1 MKTALLFPGQGSQ
14 YIGMGKDLY
23 DNYPK
28 AKEIIDLAGGEL
40 KKIIFE
46 GPEESLKLT
55 KYTQPAIFTVSA
67 AAFEVFKSLIDFSK
81 FEFVAAGH
89 SLGEYGALYAAGFF
103 NFKDGLEMVKAR
115 GNFIQTASEANAGIM
130 AAIIGLEKAKLS
142 EICKE
147 ASTQGVSTQGVCEMV
162 NFNSPGQ
169 IVIAGT
175 IDAVNKAVELA
186 NAAGALKCVILN
198 VSGPFHSLLMSS
210 AAEAMS
216 KELEKYAI
224 AKPVFGV
231 YTNCDAQF
239 TYDAGTVKE
248 KLVRQI
254 KSAVKWDE
262 SIKNIINA
270 GFETFIEIGPGKVLT
285 GLLKRIDKS
294 RKALNIEDKT
304 SLEKTIT
311 AIFSFPI

>member
-1 MKTALLFPGQGSQ
+1 MKIALMFPGQGAQ
-14 YIGMGKDLY
+14 YIGMGKELY

-28 AKEIIDLAGGEL
+28 AKEIMDLAGDEL

-46 GPEESLKLT
+46 GPEETLKLT

-67 AAFEVFKSLIDFSK
+67 AAFEVFKSLAGFSK
-81 FEFVAAGH
+81 FDFVAAGH
-89 SLGEYGALYAAGFF
+89 SLGEYSALYAAGFF

-115 GNFIQTASEANAGIM
+115 GNFIQSASEANAGTM
-130 AAIIGLEKAKLS
+130 AAIIGLDKEKLS

-147 ASTQGVSTQGVCEMV
+147 ASVLGVCEPV

-175 IDAVNKAVELA
+175 VGAVNKAVELS

-198 VSGPFHSLLMSS
+198 VSGPFHSSLMSS

-216 KELEKYAI
+216 EELEKYAI
-224 AKPVFGV
+224 QKPAFGV

-239 TYDAGTVKE
+239 TNDAGAVKE

-262 SIKNIINA
+262 SVKNIIDA
-270 GFETFIEIGPGKVLT
+270 GFETFIEIGPGKVLS
-285 GLLKRIDKS
+285 GLLKRIDRSK
-294 RKALNIEDKT
+294 KALNIEDKT
-304 SLEKTIT
+304 SLEKTIGGID
-311 AIFSFPI
+311 A